1 MTFTFDTA
9 KKMIKHYS
17 FLIGEDIS
25 DDFTDHKINYI
36 LIAPED
42 QTQFDIFI
50 GEFNQNASNEKSLA
64 ISGFDKENVRVIL
77 VYHDTF
83 GGNIFRY
90 DIDKYLTKKSIE
102 KVYLTP
108 DF

>member
-1 MTFTFDTA
+1 MTFTFDKA
-9 KKMIKHYS
+9 KKMIKHYYY
-17 FLIGEDIS
+17 LIGQDIL

-36 LIAPED
+36 LIAPYD
-42 QTQFDIFI
+42 QTQFEIFI
-50 GEFNQNASNEKSLA
+50 GEFNQNTSNKNSLA

-77 VYHDTF
+77 INHDTF
-83 GGNIFRY
+83 RGNIFHY
-90 DIDKYLTKKSIE
+90 DIDKYLTKKRID